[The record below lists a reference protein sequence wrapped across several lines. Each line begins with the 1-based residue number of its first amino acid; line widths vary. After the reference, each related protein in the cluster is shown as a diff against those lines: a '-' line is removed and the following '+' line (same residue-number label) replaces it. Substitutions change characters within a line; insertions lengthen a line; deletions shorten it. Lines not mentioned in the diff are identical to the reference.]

1 VITHKSKRKIRKK
14 IIPIAFL
21 PILKPT
27 LSQALSVSF
36 ISAIHLLIGPRL
48 LFFEINCLGL
58 IPQVQGLSKKK
69 KKKQKKTVTV
79 GFRDYPLG
87 TWEERESLDTA
98 GLL

>member
-1 VITHKSKRKIRKK
+1 M
-14 IIPIAFL
+14 AFL

-69 KKKQKKTVTV
+69 KKNRTV

-87 TWEERESLDTA
+87 TREERESLDTA